1 MERNQSG
8 KRKFQISNCHQTC
21 ILKCFDRTVFQE
33 KTQATLSHS
42 VPSATLQSSRFAIAL
57 AIESTLS
64 RTSATV
70 YVWPVKPQVYGLREC
85 FNGLRPCFSEY
96 MNSPTVM
103 LSGRGTG
110 GSARA
115 QAGDSKTMMA
125 FNWVKGTIGKTL
137 LLRLQ
142 ISLKIRFY
150 STSILFAL
158 ELLEPRPSE
167 LLPRH

>member
-1 MERNQSG
+1 
-8 KRKFQISNCHQTC
+8 
-21 ILKCFDRTVFQE
+21 
-33 KTQATLSHS
+33 
-42 VPSATLQSSRFAIAL
+42 
-57 AIESTLS
+57 
-64 RTSATV
+64 
-70 YVWPVKPQVYGLREC
+70 
-85 FNGLRPCFSEY
+85 
-96 MNSPTVM
+96 MNSSTVM

-110 GSARA
+110 GSALA

-137 LLRLQ
+137 LLRLE